1 MVHTA
6 RPRIGSSGAWIGTT
20 SEHMIAVQRICCAPG
35 RESTIVI
42 SLLGAH

>member
-20 SEHMIAVQRICCAPG
+20 SEHMIAVQRVSRAPG

-42 SLLGAH
+42 GLLGTH